1 MPWGNIWRGIKDGC
15 GQTEIEPNSPLP
27 PNHTAS
33 QITSSAANSEV
44 LRCAGLGIWHMA
56 CVSACVC
63 ASRSVCLHI
72 IVRRQERERERE
84 AEKER
89 EREGKDD
96 LGVMR
101 AGKIMVPSG
110 IMGLNL
116 IC

>member
-1 MPWGNIWRGIKDGC
+1 MPRGNIWRGIKDGC

-33 QITSSAANSEV
+33 QITSSAANSGV
-44 LRCAGLGIWHMA
+44 LRCAGLSIWFV
-56 CVSACVC
+56 CQCVC
-63 ASRSVCLHI
+63 VCVEVCVCILYLGD
-72 IVRRQERERERE
+72 ERET
-84 AEKER
+84 EKER

-101 AGKIMVPSG
+101 ARKIMVPSG

>member
-1 MPWGNIWRGIKDGC
+1 MDADRKKLNQILPSHPITLHHKSPPQPLIQGC
-15 GQTEIEPNSPLP
+15 YDAQAL
-27 PNHTAS
+27 A
-33 QITSSAANSEV
+33 
-44 LRCAGLGIWHMA
+44 CGIW
-56 CVSACVC
+56 CVREHVCVLEVC
-63 ASRSVCLHI
+63 VCLHT
-72 IVRRQERERERE
+72 IVGRRERETGN
-84 AEKER
+84 ER